1 MSDATSNPYAP
12 AINTSERLFDLVRY
26 ARRHLH
32 DSNLISDSEYA
43 WLCAGSPMAVSEA
56 GGSPSP
62 RRLEEYD
69 QLIARVKRLED
80 AGNELLYNNDDIG
93 NINRWHKAKETNP

>member
-1 MSDATSNPYAP
+1 
-12 AINTSERLFDLVRY
+12 
-26 ARRHLH
+26 
-32 DSNLISDSEYA
+32 
-43 WLCAGSPMAVSEA
+43 MAVSEA